1 MHPAKIQPPRTQEEY
16 RRLEEEKKRCQE
28 EEVREVQLRLK
39 EVMEIQSECMDQI
52 LLRGD
57 EMASPEKFHRTAK
70 KSGGFFGGMGRALS
84 GAVQSLGGSSS
95 KAEKCRSTAPNYEPR
110 SLCLDS
116 AAPRSRRRL
125 SVGAAPTS
133 SKAAVAPPV
142 EPASAEAP
150 EPQASQPSEPSQA
163 EAKPKTT
170 QQPPSQPEAVE
181 ESLEARDYTQ
191 VPKQLDEQFEKLDP
205 DSSLRPTI
213 INPGSTWSKRSQA
226 ALLAAAQTRSLASD
240 EQKREKDAAFDL
252 LDAITKSGAL
262 PLSHAELHIIVAA
275 THCFDKTVTET
286 VVQDNVNPIAK
297 VERSSLIMASTVHQQ
312 PAECLMNES
321 CHARA
326 ASAFAGQSSVPT
338 EAAYSSIVQCED
350 VRRKFFEALLSDAD
364 RHALQKELRRARANH
379 EALTVRSFVENDT
392 KWFCE
397 QSAMAV
403 VFGRKGQSKL
413 KAAGSRPSRPSEE
426 DGIGRGRA
434 CIEHVPKLPIQSA
447 CSGRPKIFLEIAIFR
462 GAFFGVDHQ
471 QALEFELY
479 PEAAPKAAR
488 RLLEDCAAGRLSD
501 RRLTQITPT
510 SALLDGAELGEP
522 ETETGKGLPHTDP
535 GMLSVS
541 RNVDFAGYILTLAPA
556 PRLDRDHAAV
566 GRLITSSAFLDHI
579 VSARDSTCKEVRVVN
594 CGEAVTVSARLAPL
608 FGQQGPAQLCCSWF
622 PSIGGECLCL
632 MAIRF
637 SDACSRLGE
646 LPDTGD
652 PEEDQ
657 EADVHELTV
666 GTAYPFAVHRTSA
679 GLEDILGEAL
689 LGEGFALRLSEK
701 SEQQGLQQ
709 WFEFFPFNTC
719 VGGYTY
725 TECVDLPAVALEIF
739 ADAACTTKMTEI
751 IVPHVDCRTPDDR
764 ASSKTELVDGSS
776 DCMGNTVGNITAEIP
791 GKFEDGPEWF
801 KLEEQYT
808 RFTSSRCRDGQA
820 VDDRIDHNNHDG
832 CECVDDL
839 GDLGHEHSRRVLS
852 NSAASPSR
860 GQRVFGPVRLRTRA
874 TSWDV
879 TREGGNHTVTVVL
892 TWCTGEVECSEC
904 LAQLKIFVLSQA
916 VVSQEDA
923 RWRRQ
928 GSSRV
933 GAGDGAKTCDL
944 LRLSAAFSVAPAKEE
959 PCSGHG
965 PAAEVPW
972 LRLPPRRPPA
982 PPRPPS
988 SSDNSC
994 KALTGDGRKFFHN
1007 EETGVS
1013 QWEKPDSLMT
1023 DSERIVNST
1032 AWKQYRIW
1040 DGRIFYHNKETKVS
1054 CWSMP
1059 PELRKLRGE
1068 STGLDDRPL
1077 PETLAEQ
1084 RQAFQELL
1092 KERQVDATW
1101 DWRRVQELAR
1111 DAPQAEGVSEPV
1123 QKQVF
1128 AELLS
1133 LALKRTE
1140 TEARAK
1146 ARNAAVALE
1155 RLVEERF
1162 ADPDALGTTYEEA
1175 ARILGD
1181 EEAWTLIKSDV
1192 RRDEVFQTVMERLEE
1207 KHEKHRADK
1216 RAERVVRL
1224 QRLMATDPELR
1235 RPRMRWKDATA
1246 VLARRDE
1253 LQEEEPP
1260 IEALRVWAS
1269 MRELRQPATRE
1280 VDPKNKAQ
1288 ADFFRDERKRRD
1300 AFVLSMKELAAA
1312 ERFTMG
1318 TSWAQLEEMLQASG
1332 DQRIAGLREG
1342 EGAVAME
1349 LFDEFVEELKLKG
1362 AEAYAGVEPAPPP
1375 PEPIVGALLSFGHV
1389 SAGKPEDENQ
1399 RAASANP
1406 RCELR
1411 STEELLLAAPKV
1423 ELHVHLDGSF
1433 DAGVLFRAA
1442 QAHLEE
1448 LPEKVRTPWDGK
1460 MLEVRKAVRECHGDL
1475 AKFTSLVGSDIIGL
1489 FPILDCFYTFL
1500 PIVRGRLA
1508 LLEELAFE
1516 FCRERK
1522 KHNIIYTE
1530 VRYSPFEFLPQG
1542 EDGQIADTS
1551 KAADAVKAVCAGLQ
1565 KGQAEFGVTEF
1576 RNEGVVGVDIAAGEM
1591 HFEEGALHDAHRDAM
1606 AMAQKKG
1613 LGITVHA
1620 AEAGPGDN
1628 VCRAMDVYGASRI
1641 GHGYRSVGM
1650 QAYDYAR
1657 SKGVHF
1663 ELCPT
1668 SSVSTQAIELDKAD
1682 GSLQWKTHPISR
1694 FFLDGTS
1701 CSINSDDPAVFR
1713 SSLTDELVICVKEMG
1728 LSLENIQ
1735 WMTLEALEHAF
1746 HLESGVKDTIAEKV
1760 KAFYEQTLN

>member
-1 MHPAKIQPPRTQEEY
+1 MST
-16 RRLEEEKKRCQE
+16 RLHK
-28 EEVREVQLRLK
+28 
-39 EVMEIQSECMDQI
+39 
-52 LLRGD
+52 
-57 EMASPEKFHRTAK
+57 
-70 KSGGFFGGMGRALS
+70 
-84 GAVQSLGGSSS
+84 
-95 KAEKCRSTAPNYEPR
+95 
-110 SLCLDS
+110 
-116 AAPRSRRRL
+116 
-125 SVGAAPTS
+125 
-133 SKAAVAPPV
+133 
-142 EPASAEAP
+142 
-150 EPQASQPSEPSQA
+150 
-163 EAKPKTT
+163 
-170 QQPPSQPEAVE
+170 
-181 ESLEARDYTQ
+181 
-191 VPKQLDEQFEKLDP
+191 
-205 DSSLRPTI
+205 
-213 INPGSTWSKRSQA
+213 
-226 ALLAAAQTRSLASD
+226 
-240 EQKREKDAAFDL
+240 
-252 LDAITKSGAL
+252 
-262 PLSHAELHIIVAA
+262 
-275 THCFDKTVTET
+275 
-286 VVQDNVNPIAK
+286 
-297 VERSSLIMASTVHQQ
+297 
-312 PAECLMNES
+312 
-321 CHARA
+321 A
-326 ASAFAGQSSVPT
+326 ASAFAGLSSVPT
-338 EAAYSSIVQCED
+338 EAAYSSTVQCED
-350 VRRKFFEALLSDAD
+350 VRFFSEAILSDTE
-364 RHALQKELRRARANH
+364 RHALQKAWPSLTRGGYEAKDEVKRGLRA
-379 EALTVRSFVENDT
+379 
-392 KWFCE
+392 
-397 QSAMAV
+397 AMAV

-413 KAAGSRPSRPSEE
+413 KAGSRPSRPSED

-434 CIEHVPKLPIQSA
+434 SIEHVPKLPIQSA

-566 GRLITSSAFLDHI
+566 GRLITGSAFLDHI

-594 CGEAVTVSARLAPL
+594 CGEVLRDLPSSAKTG
-608 FGQQGPAQLCCSWF
+608 GQSRSRHSASRSRSPRCSWF

-637 SDACSRLGE
+637 SDTLNRFGE

-652 PEEDQ
+652 PEEDL
-657 EADVHELTV
+657 EDDVHELTV
-666 GTAYPFAVHRTSA
+666 GTLRPQNPCVKALRRTATFLSLSKF
-679 GLEDILGEAL
+679 GQDILGEAL

-709 WFEFFPFNTC
+709 WIE
-719 VGGYTY
+719 
-725 TECVDLPAVALEIF
+725 
-739 ADAACTTKMTEI
+739 
-751 IVPHVDCRTPDDR
+751 
-764 ASSKTELVDGSS
+764 
-776 DCMGNTVGNITAEIP
+776 
-791 GKFEDGPEWF
+791 
-801 KLEEQYT
+801 
-808 RFTSSRCRDGQA
+808 
-820 VDDRIDHNNHDG
+820 
-832 CECVDDL
+832 
-839 GDLGHEHSRRVLS
+839 S

-879 TREGGNHTVTVVL
+879 TREGGDRTVTVVI
-892 TWCTGEVECSEC
+892 TWCTGEAECSEC
-904 LAQLKIFVLSQA
+904 PVLDPALSTPGLAQFRIFVLSQA
-916 VVSQEDA
+916 CICQEDERSLA
-923 RWRRQ
+923 ETMVFK
-928 GSSRV
+928 GSLGV
-933 GAGDGAKTCDL
+933 EDL
-944 LRLSAAFSVAPAKEE
+944 CPMAAPSAA
-959 PCSGHG
+959 
-965 PAAEVPW
+965 AA
-972 LRLPPRRPPA
+972 A
-982 PPRPPS
+982 GAAAA
-988 SSDNSC
+988 
-994 KALTGDGRKFFHN
+994 ALLQQGTGGSEQGWSEHQTGDGRKFFHN

-1077 PETLAEQ
+1077 PETRAEQ
-1084 RQAFQELL
+1084 RQAFQEFL

-1111 DAPQAEGVSEPV
+1111 
-1123 QKQVF
+1123 
-1128 AELLS
+1128 
-1133 LALKRTE
+1133 
-1140 TEARAK
+1140 ARAK

-1375 PEPIVGALLSFGHV
+1375 PEPIVVALWVQACGLQTCTSAMGNMMG
-1389 SAGKPEDENQ
+1389 AGKPEDEHQ

-1406 RCELR
+1406 RCER
-1411 STEELLLAAPKV
+1411 STELLLAAPKV

-1433 DAGVLFRAA
+1433 DAAVLFRAA

-1460 MLEVRKAVRECHGDL
+1460 MLEVQKAVRECHGDL
-1475 AKFTSLVGSDIIGL
+1475 AKFTSLVTVGSDIIGL

-1500 PIVRGRLA
+1500 PIVRGRFE

-1551 KAADAVKAVCAGLQ
+1551 KAADAVKAVCAGLR
-1565 KGQAEFGVTEF
+1565 KGQAEFGVMVHQILCCIAAQPAWSAQTMVLAEEF

-1591 HFEEGALHDAHRDAM
+1591 HFEDGALHDAHRDAM

-1628 VCRAMDVYGASRI
+1628 VCRAMDVYGATRI

-1650 QAYDYAR
+1650 EAYNYAR

-1668 SSVSTQAIELDKAD
+1668 SSVSTQAIELEKAD
-1682 GSLQWKTHPISR
+1682 GSLQWKSHPISR